1 MQIVHVEDISARR
14 AAYVEIPHELSENM
28 RSALRSTGI
37 TQLYTHQVWIFSRL
51 HATALLR
58 KTSWL
63 MCFNYFFY
71 SWYLQAESIQASLS
85 GKNVVVAT
93 MTSSGKSLCY
103 NLPVLEALSHSSSAC
118 ALYLFPTKV
127 VHRMQKP
134 FSLVLF
140 LVINKGFF
148 FFFFDKSQLFMMQA
162 LAQDQLRSLLA
173 MTKGFNCD
181 LNIGAYDGDTPQEER
196 TWLRQNARLVIFD
209 ILLSLLPL
217 ISLCWNS
224 NLLECS

>member
-1 MQIVHVEDISARR
+1 
-14 AAYVEIPHELSENM
+14 
-28 RSALRSTGI
+28 
-37 TQLYTHQVWIFSRL
+37 
-51 HATALLR
+51 
-58 KTSWL
+58 
-63 MCFNYFFY
+63 
-71 SWYLQAESIQASLS
+71 
-85 GKNVVVAT
+85 

-127 VHRMQKP
+127 VHRMQKQ

-140 LVINKGFF
+140 LVINK

-173 MTKGFNCD
+173 MTKGFKCG

-217 ISLCWNS
+217 LSLC
-224 NLLECS
+224 